1 MFRGAGKGVWRLK
14 QKLGGKGHASS
25 APELDADIGPGH
37 TCSPVLPGE
46 NP

>member
-25 APELDADIGPGH
+25 AELDADIGPGH